1 MQLEEISF
9 LLKEEA
15 RGLKSNVLANN
26 PYEIANFLLCCG
38 NILLKFAEHSN
49 LQLNEDSKGFLSTAE
64 MEKIRHY
71 FEELGQNFFPMA
83 HTSEP
88 LGHLH
93 IVDKKRSEELRD
105 RLQHLSVQH
114 GALMQQC
121 FREAGEIL
129 LP

>member
-49 LQLNEDSKGFLSTAE
+49 RKQNEDTKGFQSKAE
-64 MEKIRHY
+64 KGKIRH
-71 FEELGQNFFPMA
+71 
-83 HTSEP
+83 
-88 LGHLH
+88 
-93 IVDKKRSEELRD
+93 
-105 RLQHLSVQH
+105 
-114 GALMQQC
+114 
-121 FREAGEIL
+121 
-129 LP
+129 

>member
-1 MQLEEISF
+1 MQLEEIS
-9 LLKEEA
+9 LTLKEGA
-15 RGLKSNVLANN
+15 RSLKRSVSASN

-38 NILLKFAEHSN
+38 NVLSMYMEYSN
-49 LQLNEDSKGFLSTAE
+49 QQLEENSKGFLSTAE
-64 MEKIRHY
+64 MEKIGHY
-71 FEELGQNFFPMA
+71 FQILGQNFFPMA

-105 RLQHLSVQH
+105 RLQQLSVQH
-114 GALMQQC
+114 GVLMQQC

-129 LP
+129 RP